1 MLTKF
6 GLNRRLRFLFIA
18 AVTGLLQL
26 LLLATPVWSVE
37 RIYASFGPLERY
49 IEVADLITYVDTGE
63 LPDSLSFLNR
73 LLTPERLE
81 RLRGGLST
89 SADIDVVTVS
99 QFLYTTQGESILQ
112 WLGELIQTE
121 GRQNGALGIRG
132 SLILAAADPD
142 GGLNALNVLKHFPTP
157 GVRVDLQNL
166 LGIARAATNQINQTK
181 AVTTQIYEQ
190 ASYSGGDDMAK
201 ANLSARNLTS
211 PGPYAWQ
218 LLTLTE
224 TSLPTDL
231 YLPEGDTVP
240 LVVASHGLG
249 GDRTTLAYLGR
260 HLASHGFA
268 VAIVEHS
275 GSNDEQIGALLNG
288 EVGEVVEPEE
298 MVRRPLD
305 IQALLTE
312 LEALTQRDPALRGRL
327 NFQQVGA
334 LGHSMGGY
342 TALALAGATVDLDT
356 LEQSCPPQIKQLNLS
371 LLLQC
376 LVPMLPQPLPE
387 LQDQRVKA
395 AIAINLLGSA
405 AFGPT
410 GMANIAVPTM
420 IVSGSSDTVTPA
432 LAEQIRPF
440 TWLSHPERYLLL
452 MKGGTHFSAVHNSQA
467 SGGMAL
473 PEEALGPNP
482 DLAQDYIKAMGL
494 AFLKTYLAEEETYRQ
509 YLEPSYT
516 ASISQSELPIV
527 LARDVVLED

>member
-1 MLTKF
+1 MLTRF

-26 LLLATPVWSVE
+26 LLLATPVLSVE

-49 IEVADLITYVDTGE
+49 IEVADLMTYVDTGE
-63 LPDSLSFLNR
+63 LPDSLSFLSR
-73 LLTPERLE
+73 FLTPERLE
-81 RLRGGLST
+81 RLRSGLST

-99 QFLYTTQGESILQ
+99 QFLYTTQGEAILQ

-142 GGLNALNVLKHFPTP
+142 GGLNALNVLKHFPTQ

-190 ASYSGGDDMAK
+190 ASYSGGDDIAK
-201 ANLSARNLTS
+201 ADLSARDLTS
-211 PGPYAWQ
+211 PGPNVWQ

-231 YLPEGDTVP
+231 YLPEGDTLP

-249 GDRTTLAYLGR
+249 GDRTTLAYLGE

-268 VAIVEHS
+268 VAIVEHP
-275 GSNDEQIGALLNG
+275 GSSDEQIGALLSG
-288 EVGEVVEPEE
+288 EVGEVVESEE

-305 IQALLTE
+305 IQTLLTE
-312 LEALTQRDPALRGRL
+312 LEAQRDPALRGRL
-327 NFQQVGA
+327 DFQHVGV
-334 LGHSMGGY
+334 LGQSMGAY
-342 TALALAGATVDLDT
+342 TTLALAGATVDLDT

-376 LVPMLPQPLPE
+376 LVPSLPQPLPE
-387 LQDQRVKA
+387 LQDDRVKA
-395 AIAINLLGSA
+395 AIAINPLDSA
-405 AFGPT
+405 VFGPT
-410 GMANIAVPTM
+410 GMGNIEVPIM
-420 IVSGSSDTVTPA
+420 VVSGSSDTVTPA
-432 LAEQIRPF
+432 LPEQIRPF
-440 TWLSHPERYLLL
+440 TWLESPERYLML
-452 MKGGTHFSAVHNSQA
+452 MDGGTHFSTIHNSQT
-467 SGGMAL
+467 SGLTL
-473 PEEALGPNP
+473 PEEAIGPDP
-482 DLAQDYIKAMGL
+482 ELAQDYVKAMGV
-494 AFLKTYLAEEETYRQ
+494 AFLKTYLAEDTTYRQ
-509 YLEPSYT
+509 YLEPAYT
-516 ASISQSELPIV
+516 ASLSQTELPVV
-527 LARDVVLED
+527 LTQNVVLEE